1 VNILVVVN
9 SPSNWPL
16 DIPGVK
22 VVAARAYL
30 TDPEYS
36 DGSKTRVFNLCRSYS
51 YQRTGYY
58 VSLLAAARGHKP
70 MPDINTIQDLKST
83 YAIKNLP
90 EDLQQLVE
98 KKLAH
103 LQSDEFTLSI
113 YFGRNIARHYDSL
126 SLRLFNIFQA
136 PLLQARFSRRKNW
149 QLESIRTIPTNRI
162 PPGHGEFIIEA
173 ATTYLSGRKPRMHK
187 KKVSRFDLAILHD
200 PDEIEPP
207 SNPKALAKF
216 QKAAESVGLGCELIT
231 RHDMSRIAEFDGL
244 FLRETTSVNHHTFQ
258 LAQRAVAE
266 GLVVMDDPNSILK
279 CTNKVYLAELM
290 ARHNI
295 PIPKTLIVHRRNI
308 GVIEQELALPCI
320 LKKPDSAFSIGVS
333 KVETREDLLA
343 TVQPLLDDS
352 DLVVAQEYLP
362 TSFDWRIGI
371 CDRRPLFACRY
382 HMAKQH
388 WQIVKRD
395 AQGNLTGEG
404 NSDTLAIGEAPDEVV
419 SIALKAANLIGDG
432 LYGVDMKQVGQKFYL
447 IEINDNPN
455 IDAGIEDLVLK
466 DALYREIM
474 GVFIKRIEARK
485 LGSTAH

>member
-1 VNILVVVN
+1 MNILVVVN

-231 RHDMSRIAEFDGL
+231 RHDMSR
-244 FLRETTSVNHHTFQ
+244 
-258 LAQRAVAE
+258 
-266 GLVVMDDPNSILK
+266 
-279 CTNKVYLAELM
+279 
-290 ARHNI
+290 
-295 PIPKTLIVHRRNI
+295 
-308 GVIEQELALPCI
+308 
-320 LKKPDSAFSIGVS
+320 
-333 KVETREDLLA
+333 
-343 TVQPLLDDS
+343 
-352 DLVVAQEYLP
+352 
-362 TSFDWRIGI
+362 
-371 CDRRPLFACRY
+371 
-382 HMAKQH
+382 
-388 WQIVKRD
+388 
-395 AQGNLTGEG
+395 
-404 NSDTLAIGEAPDEVV
+404 
-419 SIALKAANLIGDG
+419 
-432 LYGVDMKQVGQKFYL
+432 
-447 IEINDNPN
+447 
-455 IDAGIEDLVLK
+455 
-466 DALYREIM
+466 
-474 GVFIKRIEARK
+474 
-485 LGSTAH
+485 